1 MDYKNFLFRG
11 LVSLIFIFIYL
22 LIYTTNANYLLIFV
36 ALIYLLVSIEII
48 NHFKKKIISITY
60 IFSSFLIFCLY
71 FFLYFDFIVFNL
83 FLLTIVCFDIFSY
96 LFGSKFGKNKILPN
110 ISPNKTKEGLIF
122 GIIFSNIFS
131 ILYAIEFYELNLFT
145 ILLINF
151 LILFSFIGDIVE
163 SYLKRLSNIKNSSS
177 YLPGHGGFFD
187 RFDSFILSIYILLL
201 FGLIK

>member
-48 NHFKKKIISITY
+48 NHFKKKIIRIPY
-60 IFSSFLIFCLY
+60 IFSSFLIFCLF
-71 FFLYFDFIVFNL
+71 FFLYFDLIVFNL

-151 LILFSFIGDIVE
+151 LILFSFIGDIIE

-187 RFDSFILSIYILLL
+187 RFDSFILSIYILLF